1 VLKEFENGTVKG
13 TYFGLFIT
21 LQTPMILSFR
31 GQKKTQKNFKI
42 KRDRRRG
49 VLLYAVGEVRL
60 RGVHAAALKLKSVHL
75 VTWSTCQIV
84 KS

>member
-1 VLKEFENGTVKG
+1 MLKEFENGKVKG

-31 GQKKTQKNFKI
+31 GQKNFKI
-42 KRDRRRG
+42 KGDRRRG

>member
-1 VLKEFENGTVKG
+1 MLKEFENGTVKG

-42 KRDRRRG
+42 KGDRRRS

-60 RGVHAAALKLKSVHL
+60 RGRPCSGVKTEIRAFGYL
-75 VTWSTCQIV
+75 VYLPNS
-84 KS
+84 

>member
-1 VLKEFENGTVKG
+1 VLKEVENGTVKG

-31 GQKKTQKNFKI
+31 GQKNFKI
-42 KRDRRRG
+42 KGDRRRG

-60 RGVHAAALKLKSVHL
+60 RGRPCSGVKTEIRAFGYL
-75 VTWSTCQIV
+75 VYLPNS
-84 KS
+84 